1 MCVSVSAIS
10 YQVDFILIT
19 QCLWSPVVQKIVI
32 PVLQQGKKSRDPQW
46 DEFIRSVGQLGQLIM
61 LLSCRRGGGGGRGGR
76 GRGGGWQGREE
87 VWVEIGR
94 ERGEGAM
101 AGGGEE
107 GGEIMH
113 INEEEKKKR
122 KRKG

>member
-32 PVLQQGKKSRDPQW
+32 PVQQQGKKSRDPQW

-61 LLSCRRGGGGGRGGR
+61 LLSCRRGGGR

-94 ERGEGAM
+94 GGCNGGWRERKNNA
-101 AGGGEE
+101 
-107 GGEIMH
+107 H
-113 INEEEKKKR
+113 K
-122 KRKG
+122 

>member
-32 PVLQQGKKSRDPQW
+32 PVQQQGKKSRDPQW

-61 LLSCRRGGGGGRGGR
+61 LLSCRRGGGGG
-76 GRGGGWQGREE
+76 
-87 VWVEIGR
+87 
-94 ERGEGAM
+94 GEA
-101 AGGGEE
+101 GEE
-107 GGEIMH
+107 GGKEG
-113 INEEEKKKR
+113 KR
-122 KRKG
+122 CGLR